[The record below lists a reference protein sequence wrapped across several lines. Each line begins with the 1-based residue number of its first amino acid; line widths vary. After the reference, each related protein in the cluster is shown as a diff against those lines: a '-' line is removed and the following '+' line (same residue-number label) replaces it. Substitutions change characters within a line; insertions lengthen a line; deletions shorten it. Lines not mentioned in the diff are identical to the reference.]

1 MSVTPEVDLE
11 GLSSV
16 ASSTLVRI
24 LVPSTD
30 APGQPFCRL
39 RNRLEDKGREDTDV
53 LRSALPA
60 RSTQFG

>member
-39 RNRLEDKGREDTDV
+39 RNRLEDRAVKTQM
-53 LRSALPA
+53 SCAALPA
-60 RSTQFG
+60 RSTEFG